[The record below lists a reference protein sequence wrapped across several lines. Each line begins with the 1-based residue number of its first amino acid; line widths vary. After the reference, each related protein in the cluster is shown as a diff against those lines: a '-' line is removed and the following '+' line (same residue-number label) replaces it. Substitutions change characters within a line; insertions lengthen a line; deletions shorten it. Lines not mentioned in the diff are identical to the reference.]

1 MGYGITL
8 MPMQIGS
15 VAVDPPVL
23 SAPMA
28 GFTNL
33 AYREILRLFGGVGLI
48 ATEMVSA
55 RSFVYKEARGEDAPS
70 RLWGIRD
77 EARPLSVQIWDNHPE
92 TLAYFAETLARNYRP
107 SVIDLNF
114 GCPAPAIAKN
124 SSSGSWLLKTPDK
137 VGAIIEQVVH
147 AVSRL
152 QASDFRLQEEA
163 TNPEARS
170 SIPVT
175 AKIRLGWTR
184 DTINAVDVAQAVES
198 AGGAALTVHG
208 RTAQDM
214 YRGTADWD
222 EIARIKPHLQRI
234 PLIGNGDIKTPEQA
248 VERLR
253 QYPVDGIMIGRAGL
267 EKPWLFRQIAQR
279 LAADC
284 AGGTGESMSPD
295 PTLRE
300 QRDLLLRHFDL
311 VRQQVGTDKAV
322 ILMRK
327 YAPCY
332 AKGQRGA
339 RLFRTAVCAV
349 KTEAEFRKVVNE
361 LYPVEDAL
369 WD

>member
-1 MGYGITL
+1 
-8 MPMQIGS
+8 MPLQIGS
-15 VAVDPPVL
+15 ITVDPPVL

-70 RLWGIRD
+70 RLWGVRD
-77 EARPLSVQIWDNHPE
+77 EVRPLAVQIWDNHPE
-92 TLAYFAETLARNYRP
+92 TLAYFAEMLARDYRP

-124 SSSGSWLLKTPDK
+124 SASGSWLLKTPDK
-137 VGAIIEQVVH
+137 VGAIIEQVVR

-152 QASDFRLQEEA
+152 QEEP
-163 TNPEARS
+163 TNPEVRS
-170 SIPVT
+170 PIPVT

-184 DTINAVDVAQAVES
+184 DTINAIDVAQAVES

-222 EIARIKPHLQRI
+222 EIAKIKPHLQRI
-234 PLIGNGDIKTPEQA
+234 PLIGNGDITTPEQA

-253 QYPVDGIMIGRAGL
+253 QYPVDGVMIGRAGL
-267 EKPWLFRQIAQR
+267 EKPWMFRQIAQL
-279 LAADC
+279 LA
-284 AGGTGESMSPD
+284 GENPSPE
-295 PTLRE
+295 PTLTE

-332 AKGQRGA
+332 AKGKRGA
-339 RLFRTAVCAV
+339 RQFRTAVCAV
-349 KTEAEFRKVVNE
+349 KTEAEFRKVVGE
-361 LYPVEDAL
+361 WFPVDDA
-369 WD
+369 DSHVS

>member
-1 MGYGITL
+1 
-8 MPMQIGS
+8 MPLHIGS
-15 VAVDPPVL
+15 VTVDPPVL

-33 AYREILRLFGGVGLI
+33 AYREILRQFGGVGLI

-77 EARPLSVQIWDNHPE
+77 EARPLAVQIWDNQPE
-92 TLAYFAETLARNYRP
+92 TLAYFAEILVRDYCP

-114 GCPAPAIAKN
+114 GCPAPAIAKK
-124 SSSGSWLLKTPDK
+124 STSGSWLLKTPDK
-137 VGAIIEQVVH
+137 VGEIIEQVVR
-147 AVSRL
+147 AIGKGARGE
-152 QASDFRLQEEA
+152 RRGTRKEA
-163 TNPEARS
+163 LRPATISIPS
-170 SIPVT
+170 SLTPSPYSLAPSSAPIPVT

-214 YRGTADWD
+214 YRGAANWD
-222 EIARIKPHLQRI
+222 EIARIKPYLKRI
-234 PLIGNGDIKTPEQA
+234 PLIGNGDITTPEQA

-253 QYPVDGIMIGRAGL
+253 RYPVDGIMIGRAGL
-267 EKPWLFRQIAQR
+267 EKPWMFRQIAEL
-279 LAADC
+279 LAD
-284 AGGTGESMSPD
+284 ESMLPE

-300 QRDLLLRHFDL
+300 QRDVLLRHFDL
-311 VRQQVGTDKAV
+311 VQQQVGTDKAV

-332 AKGQRGA
+332 SKGKRGV
-339 RLFRTAVCAV
+339 RRFRTDVCAV
-349 KTEAEFRKVVNE
+349 KTEAEFRKVVGE
-361 LYPVEDAL
+361 LFPAG
-369 WD
+369 

>member
-1 MGYGITL
+1 
-8 MPMQIGS
+8 MPLQIGS
-15 VAVDPPVL
+15 VTVEPPVL

-33 AYREILRLFGGVGLI
+33 AYREILRQFGGVGLI

-55 RSFVYKEARGEDAPS
+55 RSFVFKEARGEDAPS

-77 EARPLSVQIWDNHPE
+77 EARPLAVQIWDNQPE
-92 TLAYFAETLARNYRP
+92 TLAYFAEILARDYCP

-114 GCPAPAIAKN
+114 GCPAPAIAKK
-124 SSSGSWLLKTPDK
+124 STSGSWLLKTPDK
-137 VGAIIEQVVH
+137 VGAIIERVV
-147 AVSRL
+147 R
-152 QASDFRLQEEA
+152 A
-163 TNPEARS
+163 TSAIDRAAAPV
-170 SIPVT
+170 PVT

-222 EIARIKPHLQRI
+222 EIARIRQHLKRI
-234 PLIGNGDIKTPEQA
+234 PLIGNGDITTPEQA

-253 QYPVDGIMIGRAGL
+253 RCPVDGIMIGRAGL
-267 EKPWLFRQIAQR
+267 EKPWMFRQIAEL
-279 LAADC
+279 LAD
-284 AGGTGESMSPD
+284 ESMSPE
-295 PTLRE
+295 PTLLE
-300 QRDLLLRHFDL
+300 QRDLLLHHFDRI
-311 VRQQVGTDKAV
+311 RQQVGTDKAV

-332 AKGQRGA
+332 AKGKRGA
-339 RLFRTAVCAV
+339 RQFRTAVCAV
-349 KTEAEFRKVVNE
+349 KSEAEFRKVVGE
-361 LYPVEDAL
+361 LFPAG
-369 WD
+369 

>member
-1 MGYGITL
+1 ML
-8 MPMQIGS
+8 LKIGS
-15 VAVDPPVL
+15 VTVDPPVL

-55 RSFVYKEARGEDAPS
+55 RSFVHKEARGEDAPS
-70 RLWGIRD
+70 RLWGVRD
-77 EARPLSVQIWDNHPE
+77 EARPLAVQIWDNQPE
-92 TLAYFAETLARNYRP
+92 TLAYFAEMLAREYHP

-124 SSSGSWLLKTPDK
+124 SASGSWLLKTPDK
-137 VGAIIEQVVH
+137 VGAIIEQVVR
-147 AVSRL
+147 A
-152 QASDFRLQEEA
+152 AA
-163 TNPEARS
+163 P
-170 SIPVT
+170 IPVT

-184 DTINAVDVAQAVES
+184 DTINTVDVAQAVES

-214 YRGTADWD
+214 YRGTANWD
-222 EIARIKPHLQRI
+222 EIARIKPYLKRI
-234 PLIGNGDIKTPEQA
+234 PLIGNGDITSPEQA

-267 EKPWLFRQIAQR
+267 EKPWLFRKIAQL
-279 LAADC
+279 LA
-284 AGGTGESMSPD
+284 GETPSPE
-295 PTLRE
+295 PTFPE
-300 QRDLLLRHFDL
+300 QRELLLRHFDL

-332 AKGQRGA
+332 SKGKRGA
-339 RLFRTAVCAV
+339 CRFRTAVCAT
-349 KTEAEFRKVVNE
+349 KTEAEFCQIVNE
-361 LYPVEDAL
+361 LFPVEDVHR
-369 WD
+369 D

>member
-1 MGYGITL
+1 
-8 MPMQIGS
+8 MPLQIGS
-15 VAVDPPVL
+15 VTVDPPVL

-33 AYREILRLFGGVGLI
+33 AYRGILRLFGGVGLI

-77 EARPLSVQIWDNHPE
+77 EARPLAVQIWDNQPE
-92 TLAYFAETLARNYRP
+92 TLAYFAEILARDYRP

-124 SSSGSWLLKTPDK
+124 SASGSWLLKTPDK
-137 VGAIIEQVVH
+137 VGAIIEQVVR
-147 AVSRL
+147 A
-152 QASDFRLQEEA
+152 A
-163 TNPEARS
+163 TP
-170 SIPVT
+170 IPVT

-284 AGGTGESMSPD
+284 TGGAGERMSPD
-295 PTLRE
+295 PTLLE

-311 VRQQVGTDKAV
+311 VRQQVGTDRAV

-332 AKGQRGA
+332 SKGQRGA
-339 RLFRTAVCAV
+339 RRFRTAVCAV

-361 LYPVEDAL
+361 LFPVDDAL
-369 WD
+369 LGEGQSAECRMQS

>member
-1 MGYGITL
+1 MTESRL
-8 MPMQIGS
+8 NDMPVSPLRIGS
-15 VAVDPPVL
+15 VAVDPPLL

-33 AYREILRLFGGVGLI
+33 AYREILRMFGGVGLI
-48 ATEMVSA
+48 ATEMISA

-70 RLWGIRD
+70 RLWGIRE
-77 EARPLSVQIWDNHPE
+77 EARPLSVQIWDNQPE
-92 TLAYFAETLARNYRP
+92 TLAYFAEMLARDYRP
-107 SVIDLNF
+107 SVIDINF

-124 SSSGSWLLKTPDK
+124 SASGSYLLKTPEK
-137 VGAIIEQVVH
+137 VGAIIERVV
-147 AVSRL
+147 
-152 QASDFRLQEEA
+152 QAA
-163 TNPEARS
+163 AP
-170 SIPVT
+170 IPVT

-184 DTINAVDVAQAVES
+184 DSVNATDVAQAVEG
-198 AGGAALTVHG
+198 AGASALTVHG

-222 EIARIKPHLQRI
+222 AIAAIKPSLKRI
-234 PLIGNGDIKTPEQA
+234 PLIGNGDIRTPEQA

-267 EKPWLFRQIAQR
+267 EKPWLFRQIAQI
-279 LAADC
+279 LSGC
-284 AGGTGESMSPD
+284 EMSLD

-300 QRDLLLRHFDL
+300 QRDLLLQHFDM

-332 AKGQRGA
+332 SKGKRGA
-339 RLFRTAVCAV
+339 RQFRTAVCMARS
-349 KTEAEFRKVVNE
+349 ESEFRQSVNE
-361 LYPVEDAL
+361 LFPTDDVDV
-369 WD
+369 

>member
-1 MGYGITL
+1 
-8 MPMQIGS
+8 MPLKIGS
-15 VAVDPPVL
+15 LTVDPPVL

-70 RLWGIRD
+70 RLWGVRD
-77 EARPLSVQIWDNHPE
+77 EARPLAVQIWDNQPE
-92 TLAYFAETLARNYRP
+92 TLAYFAEMLARDYRP

-124 SSSGSWLLKTPDK
+124 SASGSWLLKTPDK
-137 VGAIIEQVVH
+137 VGAIIEQVVR
-147 AVSRL
+147 AVKEGLGAKGLRDNQSPQREQGEKERVL
-152 QASDFRLQEEA
+152 R
-163 TNPEARS
+163 PS
-170 SIPVT
+170 SLGPRPSSLSPIPVT

-214 YRGTADWD
+214 YRGTANWD
-222 EIARIKPHLQRI
+222 EIARIKPYLKRI
-234 PLIGNGDIKTPEQA
+234 PLIGNGDITTPEQA

-253 QYPVDGIMIGRAGL
+253 QYPVDGIMIGQAGL
-267 EKPWLFRQIAQR
+267 EKPWIFRQIAQL
-279 LAADC
+279 LA
-284 AGGTGESMSPD
+284 GETPSPE
-295 PTLRE
+295 PTLLE

-332 AKGQRGA
+332 SKGKRGA
-339 RLFRTAVCAV
+339 RQFRAVVCAV
-349 KTEAEFRKVVNE
+349 KTEVEFRKVVGE
-361 LYPVEDAL
+361 LFPVED
-369 WD
+369 

>member
-1 MGYGITL
+1 MSNPHTFSKPISSL
-8 MPMQIGS
+8 QIGS
-15 VAVDPPVL
+15 VTVDPPVL

-33 AYREILRLFGGVGLI
+33 AYREILRQFGGVGLI

-55 RSFVYKEARGEDAPS
+55 RSFVYMEARGEDAPS

-77 EARPLSVQIWDNHPE
+77 EARPLAVQIWDNQPE
-92 TLAYFAETLARNYRP
+92 TLAYFAQILARDYCP

-124 SSSGSWLLKTPDK
+124 SASGSWLLKTPDK
-137 VGAIIEQVVH
+137 VGDIVGQVVR
-147 AVSRL
+147 AAAPV
-152 QASDFRLQEEA
+152 
-163 TNPEARS
+163 
-170 SIPVT
+170 PVT

-184 DTINAVDVAQAVES
+184 DTINAIDVAQAVET

-214 YRGTADWD
+214 YRGTANWD

-234 PLIGNGDIKTPEQA
+234 PLIGNGDITTPEQA

-267 EKPWLFRQIAQR
+267 ETPWLFRQIAQL
-279 LAADC
+279 LA
-284 AGGTGESMSPD
+284 GETMSPE
-295 PTLRE
+295 PTLLE
-300 QRDLLLRHFDL
+300 QRDLLLQHFDL
-311 VRQQVGTDKAV
+311 VRRQVGTDKAV

-332 AKGQRGA
+332 SKGKRGA
-339 RLFRTAVCAV
+339 RQFRTAVCAV
-349 KTEAEFRKVVNE
+349 KTEEAFRKVVGE
-361 LYPVEDAL
+361 FFPIG
-369 WD
+369 

>member
-1 MGYGITL
+1 
-8 MPMQIGS
+8 MPLQIGS
-15 VAVDPPVL
+15 VTVDPPVL

-70 RLWGIRD
+70 RLWGIRN
-77 EARPLSVQIWDNHPE
+77 EARPLAVQIWDNQPE
-92 TLAYFAETLARNYRP
+92 TLAYFAEMLARDDRP

-124 SSSGSWLLKTPDK
+124 SASGSWLLKTPDK
-137 VGAIIEQVVH
+137 VGAIMERVVK
-147 AVSRL
+147 A
-152 QASDFRLQEEA
+152 AA
-163 TNPEARS
+163 P
-170 SIPVT
+170 IPVT

-214 YRGTADWD
+214 YRGIADWD
-222 EIARIKPHLQRI
+222 EIAKIKPHLKRI
-234 PLIGNGDIKTPEQA
+234 TLIGNGDITTPELA
-248 VERLR
+248 VGRLR
-253 QYPVDGIMIGRAGL
+253 CYPVDGVMIGRAGL
-267 EKPWLFRQIAQR
+267 ENPWIFRQIAQL
-279 LAADC
+279 LA
-284 AGGTGESMSPD
+284 GETPSPD

-311 VRQQVGTDKAV
+311 VRQQVGMDKAV
-322 ILMRK
+322 VLMRK

-332 AKGQRGA
+332 SKGKRGA
-339 RLFRTAVCAV
+339 RLFRTAVCAA
-349 KTEAEFRKVVNE
+349 KTEREFRKIVSE
-361 LYPVEDAL
+361 LFPVADA
-369 WD
+369 DE